1 MSEDIRRIISGKM
14 RDLKDPRIHGGDML
28 TIVRCDVA
36 GDGSF
41 CKVYVSSFEGY
52 EKAKEAVKGFESA
65 TGFLKR
71 EISNVLKLKK
81 CPELKFIA
89 DNSIEHSA
97 KINKLLKEVL
107 PEEEKE
113 EKEVFQDWDKTA
125 SETVEVSKETEEEDT
140 KEAPAEE
147 ETEAETETEEAAADE
162 AEEKTEEAEASE
174 DAKSE
179 E

>member
-1 MSEDIRRIISGKM
+1 MAGYRAGRMSEDIRRIISGKM

-28 TIVRCDVA
+28 TNVRCDVA

-125 SETVEVSKETEEEDT
+125 SETVEVSKETEEDA
-140 KEAPAEE
+140 KEAPAEEE
-147 ETEAETETEEAAADE
+147 ETEAETEETAADE
-162 AEEKTEEAEASE
+162 AEEKAEETTEE
-174 DAKSE
+174 
-179 E
+179 